1 MCGIAGVLD
10 LKAST
15 TGDEL
20 AADAS
25 AMARTLA
32 YRGPDG
38 EATWVDEAAG
48 VALGHRRLAVV
59 DLSDAAAQP
68 MTSACGRY
76 VISFNG
82 EIYNFGPLRQELAA
96 AGHRFRGT
104 GDTETLLT
112 AISAWSYPVAL
123 ERAEGMFAF
132 ALWDREERVLHLA
145 RDRMGEKPL
154 YYGRFGPTVLFGS
167 ELKALRAHRAFRADI
182 DRDAV
187 ADLLALKYVP
197 APRSIFENVKKL
209 PPATTLAI
217 PAGSTG
223 DLPDPVSYWSL
234 PEQTAKSELASGE
247 LVDQVE
253 SLLATS
259 IQARMIADVPV
270 GAFLSGGIDSSTVVA
285 LMQRVGAPV
294 RTFTVGFADSGFDE
308 AHHAQ
313 AVAAHLGTDHTRV
326 DLGADEAQAV
336 IPDLAT
342 IYDEPFADS
351 SQIATVLISRVARQ
365 DVTVCLSGDGGD
377 ELFGGYNRHRA
388 VPRMY
393 HRFGRLPRPM
403 RRGAGRLAGAVP
415 AATWDRAAE
424 LVPARRRPRL
434 AGNKMTKVAGALTTD
449 GPLAMYKQVVSHWH
463 DPLAVVVGARP
474 HDPLGGLSLDADG
487 DLTAQLMRLDAAT
500 YLPGDIL
507 TKVDR
512 ASMSAS
518 LEVRVPLLDR
528 ALVEFA
534 LSLPSSAHVGNHASK
549 HLVREVLARHV
560 PPALTARPKMGFGVP
575 VGEWIRGPL
584 RGWAEDLLDPNRLKR
599 EGYLVGGP
607 ITEKWRQ
614 HQSGRTDWTYD
625 LWDVL
630 MFQSWLETQG

>member
-10 LKAST
+10 RTAST
-15 TGDEL
+15 PRDEL
-20 AADAS
+20 AAAAS

-59 DLSDAAAQP
+59 DLSEAAAQP

-104 GDTETLLT
+104 GDTETFLT

-123 ERAEGMFAF
+123 ERAEGMFTF

-197 APRSIFENVKKL
+197 APRSIFQNVEEASSGDHPGHPGGVDRG
-209 PPATTLAI
+209 PPRPGVLLDLAGR
-217 PAGSTG
+217 PSPLSPLG
-223 DLPDPVSYWSL
+223 D
-234 PEQTAKSELASGE
+234 
-247 LVDQVE
+247 LVDQAE
-253 SLLATS
+253 SLLSAS
-259 IQARMIADVPV
+259 IRARMIADVPV

-313 AVAAHLGTDHTRV
+313 VVADHLGTDHTRV

-342 IYDEPFADS
+342 DLRRAVRRLLPD
-351 SQIATVLISRVARQ
+351 
-365 DVTVCLSGDGGD
+365 
-377 ELFGGYNRHRA
+377 RHRA
-388 VPRMY
+388 DLPGRPPG
-393 HRFGRLPRPM
+393 RDRLPVRRRRRRAVRWLQPPPGRAPDAPAVRAPAPTDAPWRRSPGRCRPGGHLGPGS
-403 RRGAGRLAGAVP
+403 GAGPRPTPTPTGRQQDDQGGGRP
-415 AATWDRAAE
+415 E
-424 LVPARRRPRL
+424 L
-434 AGNKMTKVAGALTTD
+434 
-449 GPLAMYKQVVSHWH
+449 
-463 DPLAVVVGARP
+463 
-474 HDPLGGLSLDADG
+474 
-487 DLTAQLMRLDAAT
+487 
-500 YLPGDIL
+500 
-507 TKVDR
+507 
-512 ASMSAS
+512 
-518 LEVRVPLLDR
+518 
-528 ALVEFA
+528 
-534 LSLPSSAHVGNHASK
+534 
-549 HLVREVLARHV
+549 
-560 PPALTARPKMGFGVP
+560 
-575 VGEWIRGPL
+575 
-584 RGWAEDLLDPNRLKR
+584 
-599 EGYLVGGP
+599 
-607 ITEKWRQ
+607 
-614 HQSGRTDWTYD
+614 
-625 LWDVL
+625 
-630 MFQSWLETQG
+630 

>member
-10 LKAST
+10 RTAST
-15 TGDEL
+15 PGDEL
-20 AADAS
+20 AAAAA

-59 DLSDAAAQP
+59 DLSEAAAQP

-132 ALWDREERVLHLA
+132 ALWDREERILHLA

-234 PEQTAKSELASGE
+234 PEQTAETHAGLGRARRPGRVAASRLDPGPDDRRRAGRGVPVRRHR
-247 LVDQVE
+247 LVD
-253 SLLATS
+253 
-259 IQARMIADVPV
+259 R
-270 GAFLSGGIDSSTVVA
+270 GGPDA
-285 LMQRVGAPV
+285 AGRRP
-294 RTFTVGFADSGFDE
+294 R
-308 AHHAQ
+308 
-313 AVAAHLGTDHTRV
+313 AHLHRRV
-326 DLGADEAQAV
+326 RRLRLRRGPPRPGRGRSPGHRPHEGGPRRRRGPGRDPRPGHHLRRAV
-336 IPDLAT
+336 RRLLPD
-342 IYDEPFADS
+342 
-351 SQIATVLISRVARQ
+351 
-365 DVTVCLSGDGGD
+365 
-377 ELFGGYNRHRA
+377 RHRA
-388 VPRMY
+388 DLPGRPPGRDRVPVR
-393 HRFGRLPRPM
+393 RRRRRAVRWLQPAPGGAPDVPPLRAPAPPDAPGRRTAGRCRPGGDLGPGGRAGPRPTPAPTGRQQDDQGGRRPDHRRTVGHVQAGGQPLARPPGRG
-403 RRGAGRLAGAVP
+403 RRGHSPRSP
-415 AATWDRAAE
+415 RRAD
-424 LVPARRRPRL
+424 PRCRRRPH
-434 AGNKMTKVAGALTTD
+434 
-449 GPLAMYKQVVSHWH
+449 GPAHA
-463 DPLAVVVGARP
+463 PRRRRP
-474 HDPLGGLSLDADG
+474 
-487 DLTAQLMRLDAAT
+487 TCRAT
-500 YLPGDIL
+500 
-507 TKVDR
+507 
-512 ASMSAS
+512 
-518 LEVRVPLLDR
+518 
-528 ALVEFA
+528 
-534 LSLPSSAHVGNHASK
+534 SSPRS
-549 HLVREVLARHV
+549 
-560 PPALTARPKMGFGVP
+560 
-575 VGEWIRGPL
+575 IGP
-584 RGWAEDLLDPNRLKR
+584 R
-599 EGYLVGGP
+599 
-607 ITEKWRQ
+607 
-614 HQSGRTDWTYD
+614 
-625 LWDVL
+625 
-630 MFQSWLETQG
+630 

>member
-1 MCGIAGVLD
+1 
-10 LKAST
+10 
-15 TGDEL
+15 
-20 AADAS
+20 
-25 AMARTLA
+25 MA
-32 YRGPDG
+32 
-38 EATWVDEAAG
+38 
-48 VALGHRRLAVV
+48 
-59 DLSDAAAQP
+59 
-68 MTSACGRY
+68 SACGRY

-104 GDTETLLT
+104 GDTETLLA

-132 ALWDREERVLHLA
+132 ALWDREERILHLA

-197 APRSIFENVKKL
+197 APRSIFRTSRSCHRRR
-209 PPATTLAI
+209 PWPSRRGRPGISPSRCPTG
-217 PAGSTG
+217 PCRSRRPSPRSTR
-223 DLPDPVSYWSL
+223 
-234 PEQTAKSELASGE
+234 ASSSTR
-247 LVDQVE
+247 LE
-253 SLLATS
+253 SLLAAS

-294 RTFTVGFADSGFDE
+294 RTFTVGFADTGFDE

-313 AVAAHLGTDHTRV
+313 AVADHLGTDHTRV

-336 IPDLAT
+336 IPT
-342 IYDEPFADS
+342 WPPS
-351 SQIATVLISRVARQ
+351 MTSRSPTPPRSPPCSISRVARQ

-377 ELFGGYNRHRA
+377 ELFAGYNRHRA
-388 VPRMY
+388 VPRM
-393 HRFGRLPRPM
+393 HQRFGRLPRPM

-434 AGNKMTKVAGALTTD
+434 VGNKMTKVAGALTTD

-463 DPLAVVVGARP
+463 DPLAVVVGATP
-474 HDPLGGLSLDADG
+474 HDPLGGLTLDTDG
-487 DLTAQLMRLDAAT
+487 DLTAQLMRLDAQT

-534 LSLPSSAHVGNHASK
+534 LSLPSSAHIGNHASK

-575 VGEWIRGPL
+575 VGEWIRGPAAGMG
-584 RGWAEDLLDPNRLKR
+584 RGPARPAAASNGRAISSVADHR
-599 EGYLVGGP
+599 EMATAPVRVGQTGP
-607 ITEKWRQ
+607 TTC
-614 HQSGRTDWTYD
+614 GTC
-625 LWDVL
+625 
-630 MFQSWLETQG
+630 